1 MFALSIIERSR
12 GDGRGAGLGFGPNLP
27 AKGERLFEGAPLR
40 LAGTG
45 FLRACLD
52 IDSYQS
58 MMIRRRSIVLNGIAC
73 EPVDYNVHLGEAGVE
88 LNITILCWMA
98 NGR

>member
-1 MFALSIIERSR
+1 MFGLSIIVCSR
-12 GDGRGAGLGFGPNLP
+12 GDGRGAGLDFGPNLP
-27 AKGERLFEGAPLR
+27 AKGVRLYECAPLR

-58 MMIRRRSIVLNGIAC
+58 MMIRRRSIFLNGIAC
-73 EPVDYNVHLGEAGVE
+73 EPVDDNVPLGEAGVE
-88 LNITILCWMA
+88 LNITILCWMS
-98 NGR
+98 NVR